1 MGKDYKI
8 SIIVP
13 VYNAEKYIRKCV
25 DSLTNQTYKNLEI
38 LLIDDGSTDGSG
50 KLCDELR
57 KEDDRIKVIHKEN
70 GGLISAWK
78 RGVKESSGEYLN
90 FIDSDD
96 WVDLNMIEEMAQ
108 QLTGNEKEIISSD
121 YVIERENGNRQCV
134 WQQLSPGIYDR
145 EAIEEK
151 VIPNLLG
158 KESRYVTMSRCMK
171 LIARKLI
178 EDNCKYCNPAVV
190 MGEDVTIMLPALI
203 DCSRLVIMDHKAY
216 YHYFLVTASMAHK
229 YDEHLYE
236 KIQLLKQTML
246 QIINDKFK
254 DSSQKERQHQVDQET
269 VFLMML
275 VLKNEARGNPKS
287 YGKNILKI
295 CRSEE
300 IKDLIAKTPVV
311 IEQKANKLLYL
322 VMRHPNRITVSIL
335 RLAMIWYYRK

>member
-13 VYNAEKYIRKCV
+13 VYNAEKYIEKCV
-25 DSLTNQTYKNLEI
+25 DSLTNQTYNNLEI
-38 LLIDDGSTDGSG
+38 LLIDEGSTDGRG
-50 KLCDELR
+50 KLCDEM
-57 KEDDRIKVIHKEN
+57 KIEDARIKVIHKES

-178 EDNCKYCNPAVV
+178 EDNCKYSNPAVV
-190 MGEDVTIMLPALI
+190 MAAATTAHALALI
-203 DCSRLVIMDHKAY
+203 CAIQKIVFLSLSYRYSSLVI
-216 YHYFLVTASMAHK
+216 
-229 YDEHLYE
+229 
-236 KIQLLKQTML
+236 
-246 QIINDKFK
+246 
-254 DSSQKERQHQVDQET
+254 
-269 VFLMML
+269 
-275 VLKNEARGNPKS
+275 
-287 YGKNILKI
+287 
-295 CRSEE
+295 
-300 IKDLIAKTPVV
+300 
-311 IEQKANKLLYL
+311 
-322 VMRHPNRITVSIL
+322 RHS
-335 RLAMIWYYRK
+335 